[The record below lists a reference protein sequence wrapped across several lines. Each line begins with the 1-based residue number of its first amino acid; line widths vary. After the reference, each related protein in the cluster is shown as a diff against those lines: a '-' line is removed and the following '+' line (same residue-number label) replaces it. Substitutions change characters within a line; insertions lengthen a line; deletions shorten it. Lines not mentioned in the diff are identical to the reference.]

1 MISEFE
7 FEVDENISGL
17 LEERKKESIY
27 LHRKRFHEFGLGSGS
42 PIESEYM
49 RFGNKRVAERI
60 IFQKEFEERW
70 VEDLVFRDTES
81 FTERASG
88 AVTDDAFDREHG

>member
-7 FEVDENISGL
+7 FEVDEDISGL
-17 LEERKKESIY
+17 LEEREKESIY
-27 LHRKRFHEFGLGSGS
+27 LHRKGFHEFGLGSGS
-42 PIESEYM
+42 PIEGEYM
-49 RFGNKRVAERI
+49 GFGNKRVAERI
-60 IFQKEFEERW
+60 VFKKEFEERW

-81 FTERASG
+81 FTERASR